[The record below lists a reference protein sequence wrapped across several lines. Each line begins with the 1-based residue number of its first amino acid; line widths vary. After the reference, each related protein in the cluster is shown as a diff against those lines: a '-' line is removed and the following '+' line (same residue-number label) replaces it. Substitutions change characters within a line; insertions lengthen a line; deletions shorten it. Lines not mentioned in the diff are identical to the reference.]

1 MKIFEKLKKAKK
13 AKKANRMSEARKV
26 NKLIGKKIFWRVLI
40 STIILLTLA
49 SLTVFV
55 LSFYPFYQQTQRT
68 INHYYEEVLDGYK
81 TEIQL
86 SLSEAR
92 SVALQISS
100 RTQAAWLTEEIE
112 RKYQYGDAIIDEVN
126 ALRQILASA
135 LVSSAALQSIQR
147 FESNGHL
154 LVEVGTKQ
162 HQRFDKKALTFAI
175 GNDGLTAVL
184 TSPIYTQIG
193 QDRKI
198 IGYDRLYFDLSK
210 LLNKFESESLTQ
222 KRDFYWFIKSG
233 SSWQAISSGFAN
245 NLTTLPSE
253 VLTQLK
259 TQEHSNLLIQD
270 KKYYFE
276 RINGQQ
282 VLALG
287 VDKKTVAS
295 SVWRNLSHIPL
306 TILGFVIIF
315 ILLIYLLLRPMLNKV
330 MVENNQ
336 FYQLLNE
343 DEHTALP
350 SRRYFDTVFEKI
362 LIDESTNNKKVALL
376 HIDID
381 HFKNIN
387 DSFGYY
393 FGNIVLREIATRLK
407 SSVRKSDFVARIGG
421 DEFVVVLK
429 DIRTLDDV
437 KLVINHLFAVVHQSI
452 LVNDYPISLK
462 ASIGA
467 AISPEHASDRETLMQ
482 YTDMAIRDCKKAGGN
497 SYCIFN
503 ENIGARYFR
512 QLELG
517 KHLANA
523 IKNNEFYLMFQ
534 PIIHLNDKQ
543 QMHFEVL
550 LRWHNRYLGEV
561 SPGEFIPVAEELK
574 LIVELGAWVIRQAFY
589 QLYQWHEDETI
600 IHKPSISI
608 NLSAVQINNPS
619 VLLAFLEHL
628 MAQMTIPSEYVTFE
642 VTETVIMENLDNTSQ
657 VLNTLKNM
665 GFKISIDDFGTGF
678 CSLSYL
684 IHAQIDNIKIDK
696 IFIDDMLTN
705 INSKL
710 IVESIIDLSHRL
722 GSTVV
727 AEGVE
732 TIEQYQLLK
741 KVHCDYIQ
749 GYYFSVPLS
758 AYDATHFIEHKPH
771 HQLF

>member
-1 MKIFEKLKKAKK
+1 M
-13 AKKANRMSEARKV
+13 
-26 NKLIGKKIFWRVLI
+26 
-40 STIILLTLA
+40 
-49 SLTVFV
+49 
-55 LSFYPFYQQTQRT
+55 SFYPFYQKTQRT
-68 INHYYEEVLDGYK
+68 INHYYEEVLTSYK

-92 SVALQISS
+92 SIALQISS

-112 RKYQYGDAIIDEVN
+112 RKYQQGDAIIDEVN

-135 LVSSAALQSIQR
+135 LVSSVALQSIQR

-154 LVEVGTKQ
+154 LIEVGAKQ
-162 HQRFDKKALTFAI
+162 HQRFNKKALTFSTEN
-175 GNDGLTAVL
+175 GSLTAIL
-184 TSPIYTQIG
+184 TSPIYTQLR
-193 QDRKI
+193 QDREI
-198 IGYDRLYFDLSK
+198 IGYDRLYFDLSR
-210 LLNKFESESLTQ
+210 LLNKFESENLSQ
-222 KRDFYWFIKSG
+222 KRDFYWFIKMG
-233 SSWQAISSGFAN
+233 SSWQAVSFGFAN
-245 NLTTLPSE
+245 NLTTLPTE
-253 VLTQLK
+253 ALTQLK
-259 TQEHSNLLIQD
+259 TKEQSNLIIKD
-270 KKYYFE
+270 KRYYFK

-282 VLALG
+282 VLAIG
-287 VDKKTVAS
+287 INNKTVVS
-295 SVWRNLSHIPL
+295 NIWRNLSHIPL
-306 TILGFVIIF
+306 TMLGFVVVF
-315 ILLIYLLLRPMLNKV
+315 ILLLYLLLRPMLNKV
-330 MVENNQ
+330 IVENSR

-343 DEHTALP
+343 DGHTALP
-350 SRRYFDTVFEKI
+350 NRRYFETVFENM
-362 LIDESTNNKKVALL
+362 LEEALENNKKLALL

-381 HFKNIN
+381 RFKNIN

-393 FGNIVLREIATRLK
+393 FGNIVLREVAVRLK

-421 DEFVVVLK
+421 DEFVIVLK
-429 DIRTLDDV
+429 DTRSLDDV
-437 KLVINHLFAVVHQSI
+437 KLVISHLFAAVHQSI
-452 LVNDYPISLK
+452 LVKDYPINLK
-462 ASIGA
+462 ISIGA
-467 AISPEHASDRETLMQ
+467 AMSPEHASNRETLMQ

-503 ENIGARYFR
+503 EKIGTRYFR
-512 QLELG
+512 RLELS
-517 KHLANA
+517 KYLASA

-543 QMHFEVL
+543 KMHFEVL

-574 LIVELGAWVIRQAFY
+574 LIIELGAWVIRQAFY
-589 QLYQWHEDETI
+589 QLYQWHEDEAI

-608 NLSAVQINNPS
+608 NLSAVQINNAS
-619 VLLAFLEHL
+619 VLLTFLEHL
-628 MAQMTIPSEYVTFE
+628 MAQMNIPSEYITFE
-642 VTETVIMENLDNTSQ
+642 VTETVIMDNLDNTSQ
-657 VLNTLKNM
+657 VLKALKNM

-696 IFIDDMLTN
+696 VFIDDMLTN

-722 GSTVV
+722 GCTVI

-741 KVHCDYIQ
+741 KLQCDYIQ
-749 GYYFSVPLS
+749 GYYFSMPLS

>member
-1 MKIFEKLKKAKK
+1 MKIFKKIKK
-13 AKKANRMSEARKV
+13 SSKADR
-26 NKLIGKKIFWRVLI
+26 LIGKQVFWRVLT
-40 STIILLTLA
+40 STIVLLTLS

-55 LSFYPFYQQTQRT
+55 LSFYPFYQKTQRT
-68 INHYYEEVLDGYK
+68 INHYYEEVLTSYK

-92 SVALQISS
+92 SIALQISS

-112 RKYQYGDAIIDEVN
+112 RKYQQGDAIIDEVN

-135 LVSSAALQSIQR
+135 LVSSVALQSIQR

-154 LVEVGTKQ
+154 LIEVGAKQ
-162 HQRFDKKALTFAI
+162 HQRFNKKALTFSTEN
-175 GNDGLTAVL
+175 GSLTAIL
-184 TSPIYTQIG
+184 TSPIYTQLR
-193 QDRKI
+193 QDREI
-198 IGYDRLYFDLSK
+198 IGYDRLYFDLSR
-210 LLNKFESESLTQ
+210 LLNKFESENLSQ
-222 KRDFYWFIKSG
+222 KRDFYWFIKMG
-233 SSWQAISSGFAN
+233 SSWQAVSFGFAN
-245 NLTTLPSE
+245 NLTTLPTE
-253 VLTQLK
+253 ALTQLK
-259 TQEHSNLLIQD
+259 TKEQSNLIIKD
-270 KKYYFE
+270 KRYYFK

-282 VLALG
+282 VLAIG
-287 VDKKTVAS
+287 INNKTVVS
-295 SVWRNLSHIPL
+295 NIWRNLSHIPL
-306 TILGFVIIF
+306 TMLGFVVVF
-315 ILLIYLLLRPMLNKV
+315 ILLLYLLLRPMLNKV
-330 MVENNQ
+330 IVENSR

-343 DEHTALP
+343 DGHTALP
-350 SRRYFDTVFEKI
+350 NRRYFETVFENM
-362 LIDESTNNKKVALL
+362 LEEALENNKKLALL

-381 HFKNIN
+381 RFKNIN

-393 FGNIVLREIATRLK
+393 FGNIVLREVAVRLK

-421 DEFVVVLK
+421 DEFVIVLK
-429 DIRTLDDV
+429 DTRSLDDV
-437 KLVINHLFAVVHQSI
+437 KLVISHLFAAVHQSI
-452 LVNDYPISLK
+452 LVKDYPINLK
-462 ASIGA
+462 ISIGA
-467 AISPEHASDRETLMQ
+467 AMSPEHASNRETLMQ

-503 ENIGARYFR
+503 EKIGTRYFR
-512 QLELG
+512 RLELS
-517 KHLANA
+517 KYLASA

-543 QMHFEVL
+543 KMHFEVL

-574 LIVELGAWVIRQAFY
+574 LIIELGAWVIRQAFY
-589 QLYQWHEDETI
+589 QLYQWHEDEAI

-608 NLSAVQINNPS
+608 NLSAVQINNAS
-619 VLLAFLEHL
+619 VLLTFLEHL
-628 MAQMTIPSEYVTFE
+628 MAQMNIPSEYITFE
-642 VTETVIMENLDNTSQ
+642 VTETVIMDNLDNTSQ
-657 VLNTLKNM
+657 VLKALKNM

-696 IFIDDMLTN
+696 VFIDDMLTN

-722 GSTVV
+722 GCTVI

-741 KVHCDYIQ
+741 KLQCDYIQ
-749 GYYFSVPLS
+749 GYYFSMPLS

>member
-1 MKIFEKLKKAKK
+1 MKIFKKIKK
-13 AKKANRMSEARKV
+13 SSKADR
-26 NKLIGKKIFWRVLI
+26 LIGKQVFWRVLT
-40 STIILLTLA
+40 STIVLLTLS

-68 INHYYEEVLDGYK
+68 INHYYEEVLTSYK

-92 SVALQISS
+92 SIALQISS

-112 RKYQYGDAIIDEVN
+112 RKYQQGDAIIDEVN

-135 LVSSAALQSIQR
+135 LVSSVALQSIQR

-154 LVEVGTKQ
+154 LVEVGAKQ
-162 HQRFDKKALTFAI
+162 HQRFNKKALTFSTEN
-175 GNDGLTAVL
+175 GSLTAIL
-184 TSPIYTQIG
+184 TSPIYTQLR
-193 QDRKI
+193 QDREI
-198 IGYDRLYFDLSK
+198 IGYDRLYFDLSR
-210 LLNKFESESLTQ
+210 LLNKFESENLSQ
-222 KRDFYWFIKSG
+222 KRDFYWFIKMG
-233 SSWQAISSGFAN
+233 SSWQAVSFGFAN
-245 NLTTLPSE
+245 NLTTLPTE

-259 TQEHSNLLIQD
+259 TKEQSNLIIKD
-270 KKYYFE
+270 KRYYFK

-282 VLALG
+282 ILAIG
-287 VDKKTVAS
+287 INNKTVVS
-295 SVWRNLSHIPL
+295 NIWRNLSHIPL
-306 TILGFVIIF
+306 TMLGFVVVF
-315 ILLIYLLLRPMLNKV
+315 ILLLYLLLRPMLNKV
-330 MVENNQ
+330 IVENSR

-343 DEHTALP
+343 DGHTALP
-350 SRRYFDTVFEKI
+350 NRRYFETVFENM
-362 LIDESTNNKKVALL
+362 LEEALENNKKLALL

-381 HFKNIN
+381 RFKNIN

-393 FGNIVLREIATRLK
+393 FGNIVLREVAVRLK

-421 DEFVVVLK
+421 DEFVIVLK
-429 DIRTLDDV
+429 DTRSLDDV
-437 KLVINHLFAVVHQSI
+437 KLVISHLFAAVHQSI
-452 LVNDYPISLK
+452 LVKDYPINLK
-462 ASIGA
+462 ISIGA
-467 AISPEHASDRETLMQ
+467 AMSPEHASNRETLMQ

-503 ENIGARYFR
+503 EKIGTRYFR
-512 QLELG
+512 QLELS
-517 KHLANA
+517 KYLASA

-543 QMHFEVL
+543 KMHFEVL

-574 LIVELGAWVIRQAFY
+574 LIIELGAWVIRQAFY
-589 QLYQWHEDETI
+589 QLYQWHEDEAI

-608 NLSAVQINNPS
+608 NLSALQINNAS
-619 VLLAFLEHL
+619 VLLTFLEHL
-628 MAQMTIPSEYVTFE
+628 MAQMNIPSEYITFE
-642 VTETVIMENLDNTSQ
+642 VTETVIMDNLDNTSQ
-657 VLNTLKNM
+657 VLKALKNM

-696 IFIDDMLTN
+696 VFIDDMLTN

-722 GSTVV
+722 GCTVI

-741 KVHCDYIQ
+741 KLQCDYIQ
-749 GYYFSVPLS
+749 GYYFSMPLS

>member
-1 MKIFEKLKKAKK
+1 MKIFERIKKTRKAKK
-13 AKKANRMSEARKV
+13 V
-26 NKLIGKKIFWRVLI
+26 DKLIGKQIFWRVLI
-40 STIILLTLA
+40 STIVLLVLL
-49 SLTVFV
+49 SSTVFV

-68 INHYYEEVLDGYK
+68 INHYYEEVLDSYK

-92 SVALQISS
+92 SLALQISS
-100 RTQAAWLTEEIE
+100 RTQAAWLTEEIQ
-112 RKYQYGDAIIDEVN
+112 RKYQHGAPIIDEVN
-126 ALRQILASA
+126 ALKQILASA

-154 LVEVGTKQ
+154 LVEVGARQRQ
-162 HQRFDKKALTFAI
+162 HFDKKALTFAVD
-175 GNDGLTAVL
+175 GRGLTVIV
-184 TSPIYTQIG
+184 TSPIYTRMG

-198 IGYDRLYFDLSK
+198 IGYDRLSFDLSK
-210 LLNKFESESLTQ
+210 LLNKFESENLTQ
-222 KRDFYWFIKSG
+222 KRDFYWFIKIG
-233 SSWQAISSGFAN
+233 SSWRAVSSGFAN
-245 NLTTLPSE
+245 NLTTLPTE

-282 VLALG
+282 VLALS
-287 VDKKTVAS
+287 VNKKTVAS

-315 ILLIYLLLRPMLNKV
+315 ILLLYLLLRPMLNKFI
-330 MVENNQ
+330 VENSR

-343 DEHTALP
+343 DEQTALP
-350 SRRYFDTVFEKI
+350 NRRYFETVFENMLVEANK
-362 LIDESTNNKKVALL
+362 NNKKVALL

-393 FGNIVLREIATRLK
+393 FGNVVLREIATRLK
-407 SSVRKSDFVARIGG
+407 LSVRKSDFVARIGG

-574 LIVELGAWVIRQAFY
+574 LIVELGTWVIRQAFY
-589 QLYQWHEDETI
+589 QLYQWHDDEAI
-600 IHKPSISI
+600 IYKPSISI

-619 VLLAFLEHL
+619 VLLAFLERL
-628 MAQMTIPSEYVTFE
+628 MTQMDIPSEYVTFE
-642 VTETVIMENLDNTSQ
+642 VTETVIMENVDNTSQ

-684 IHAQIDNIKIDK
+684 THAQIDNIKIDK

-705 INSKL
+705 VNNKL
-710 IVESIIDLSHRL
+710 IIESIIDLSHRL

-741 KVHCDYIQ
+741 RLQCDYIQ

-771 HQLF
+771 QQLF

>member
-1 MKIFEKLKKAKK
+1 M
-13 AKKANRMSEARKV
+13 
-26 NKLIGKKIFWRVLI
+26 
-40 STIILLTLA
+40 
-49 SLTVFV
+49 
-55 LSFYPFYQQTQRT
+55 SFYPFYQQTQRT
-68 INHYYEEVLDGYK
+68 INHYYEEVLTSYK

-92 SVALQISS
+92 SIALQISS

-112 RKYQYGDAIIDEVN
+112 RKYQQGDAIIDEVN

-135 LVSSAALQSIQR
+135 LVSSVALQSIQR

-154 LVEVGTKQ
+154 LVEVGAKQ
-162 HQRFDKKALTFAI
+162 HQRFNKKALTFSTEN
-175 GNDGLTAVL
+175 GSLTAIL
-184 TSPIYTQIG
+184 TSPIYTQLR
-193 QDRKI
+193 QDREI
-198 IGYDRLYFDLSK
+198 IGYDRLYFDLSR
-210 LLNKFESESLTQ
+210 LLNKFESENLSQ
-222 KRDFYWFIKSG
+222 KRDFYWFIKMG
-233 SSWQAISSGFAN
+233 SSWQAVSFGFAN
-245 NLTTLPSE
+245 NLTTLPTE

-259 TQEHSNLLIQD
+259 TKEQSNLIIKD
-270 KKYYFE
+270 KRYYFK

-282 VLALG
+282 ILAIG
-287 VDKKTVAS
+287 INNKTVVS
-295 SVWRNLSHIPL
+295 NIWRNLSHIPL
-306 TILGFVIIF
+306 TMLGFVVVF
-315 ILLIYLLLRPMLNKV
+315 ILLLYLLLRPMLNKV
-330 MVENNQ
+330 IVENSR

-343 DEHTALP
+343 DGHTALP
-350 SRRYFDTVFEKI
+350 NRRYFETVFENM
-362 LIDESTNNKKVALL
+362 LEEALENNKKLALL

-381 HFKNIN
+381 RFKNIN

-393 FGNIVLREIATRLK
+393 FGNIVLREVAVRLK

-421 DEFVVVLK
+421 DEFVIVLK
-429 DIRTLDDV
+429 DTRSLDDV
-437 KLVINHLFAVVHQSI
+437 KLVISHLFAAVHQSI
-452 LVNDYPISLK
+452 LVKDYPINLK
-462 ASIGA
+462 ISIGA
-467 AISPEHASDRETLMQ
+467 AMSPEHASNRETLMQ

-503 ENIGARYFR
+503 EKIGTRYFR
-512 QLELG
+512 QLELS
-517 KHLANA
+517 KYLASA

-543 QMHFEVL
+543 KMHFEVL

-574 LIVELGAWVIRQAFY
+574 LIIELGAWVIRQAFY
-589 QLYQWHEDETI
+589 QLYQWHEDEAI

-608 NLSAVQINNPS
+608 NLSALQINNAS
-619 VLLAFLEHL
+619 VLLTFLEHL
-628 MAQMTIPSEYVTFE
+628 MAQMNIPSEYITFE
-642 VTETVIMENLDNTSQ
+642 VTETVIMDNLDNTSQ
-657 VLNTLKNM
+657 VLKALKNM

-696 IFIDDMLTN
+696 VFIDDMLTN

-722 GSTVV
+722 GCTVI

-741 KVHCDYIQ
+741 KLQCDYIQ
-749 GYYFSVPLS
+749 GYYFSMPLS